1 MNKLKQFSKVL
12 EKSEKIDKVE
22 LNEITISDSMTTF
35 LTYKFLLMLKTPF
48 KEWDAFKLGIIN
60 ENGDK
65 IKPPKTK
72 EEKKSLDKLLNL
84 IRKIKKILG
93 KYIPSEKLLSF
104 IVTVY
109 LLKESP
115 NNETYNDLSCKL
127 RNNLTEE
134 ESNMLLDILR
144 DRVL

>member
-12 EKSEKIDKVE
+12 EESVKVE

-60 ENGDK
+60 EKGDK

-72 EEKKSLDKLLNL
+72 EEKKALDKLLNL

-93 KYIPSEKLLSF
+93 KYIPSDKLLSF

-109 LLKESP
+109 LLRESP
-115 NNETYNDLSCKL
+115 NNTEYNDLSCKL

-144 DRVL
+144 DHVL